1 MAIEIL
7 NGSMIIEIYYEKQ
20 DRDYDDNICVCIKET
35 GPEDEKTMYA
45 NETNLYI
52 TAEQARQ
59 IAKILMVVA
68 DQSDHA
74 AR

>member
-7 NGSMIIEIYYEKQ
+7 NGSMKVEIFYDRQ
-20 DRDYDDNICVCIKET
+20 DRDYEDNICVCIKEA
-35 GPEDEKTMYA
+35 GPEDEKIMYA
-45 NETNLYI
+45 NETNLFI
-52 TAEQARQ
+52 TANQARLL
-59 IAKILMVVA
+59 AEMLLKAA

>member
-7 NGSMIIEIYYEKQ
+7 NGSMKIEIFYDRQ
-20 DRDYDDNICVCIKET
+20 DRDYEDNICVCIKET

-45 NETNLYI
+45 NETNLFI
-52 TAEQARQ
+52 TADQARRL
-59 IAKILMVVA
+59 AEMLLKAA

>member
-7 NGSMIIEIYYEKQ
+7 NGSMKVEIFYDRQ
-20 DRDYDDNICVCIKET
+20 DRDYEDNICVCVKEA
-35 GPEDEKTMYA
+35 GPEDEKIMYA
-45 NETNLYI
+45 NETNLFI
-52 TAEQARQ
+52 TADQARRL
-59 IAKILMVVA
+59 AEMLLKAA